1 MDPCSGTLNVKWYR
15 KRSDFTQIC
24 GYLIIVLVNFETPS
38 PTFRIRADYSNM
50 KPPLHAT
57 APYMT
62 ARAYWRRQLWGT
74 GALAPLTF
82 NTRIFF
88 QSTLEL
94 LRVWQQLCAVASPKT
109 LFTLLFRVIT
119 SAKEIYNRRCLCLSV
134 WGINWWWWWCLL
146 ATLRKNLW
154 TDLHE
159 IIREGWQWASEQMIK
174 LAATLRW
181 FTAGGAIR
189 IAVR

>member
-134 WGINWWWWWCLL
+134 WGINWWWWWCLWSL
-146 ATLRKNLW
+146 KIFAVVFASPSGRGR
-154 TDLHE
+154 H
-159 IIREGWQWASEQMIK
+159 REWSVMSTVALLQLCIVSD
-174 LAATLRW
+174 
-181 FTAGGAIR
+181 
-189 IAVR
+189 